1 MAEERD
7 SREGNR
13 ARRRD
18 RDSGEGDATVGSNGG
33 PEGSQHHVLPNLA
46 NVLNPIHHLRVVGRL
61 VHRPTTEAGS
71 APGTIVHTGRKKV
84 DEVRI
89 SFLDFDER
97 ELRERKLDR
106 IEEAYPF
113 RDRPAVTWVNV
124 DGVHDVELI
133 QKVGEHFGIHPL
145 VLEDIAAVNQR
156 PKVEEYDDYI
166 YLVLHML
173 SFDESS
179 GRVQN
184 EQLSLVLGENFV
196 FSFQEMPGD
205 VFEPVRERIRS
216 AKGRIRSRGP
226 DYLAYALIDAVVDGY
241 YAVLERI
248 GDQLEKLDAA
258 VMEDPTEG
266 ILHDI
271 HELKREMLVMRR
283 AVWPVRELMAHLL
296 RAEHSLIVEE
306 TKIFLRDVYDHAV
319 QALDT
324 VETLRDLTAG
334 LTDLHLS
341 SVGHRQNEVMK
352 VLTIMASIF
361 IPLTF
366 LAGIYGMNFENMPEL
381 SFPWAY
387 PAVLGVMLTVGVVMA
402 WYFRRRGWW

>member
-1 MAEERD
+1 MAQD
-7 SREGNR
+7 N
-13 ARRRD
+13 D
-18 RDSGEGDATVGSNGG
+18 R
-33 PEGSQHHVLPNLA
+33 HHGLPNLTS
-46 NVLNPIHHLRVVGRL
+46 VLNPAHHLRVVGRL
-61 VHRPTTEAGS
+61 VHRSTKKAGS

-89 SFLDFDER
+89 TFLDYDEG
-97 ELRERKLDR
+97 ELRERELEG
-106 IEEAYPF
+106 IEESYPF
-113 RDRPAVTWVNV
+113 RDRPTVTWINV
-124 DGVHDVELI
+124 DGLHDVELI
-133 QKVGEHFGIHPL
+133 EKVGDHFGIHPL

-156 PKVEEYDDYI
+156 PKMEEYDDYI

-173 SFDESS
+173 SFDEESE
-179 GRVQN
+179 RVQH

-196 FSFQEMPGD
+196 FSFQERSGD

-216 AKGRIRSRGP
+216 TKGRIRSRGP

-241 YAVLERI
+241 YSVLEKI
-248 GDQLEKLDAA
+248 GDQVEMLDAT
-258 VMEDPTEG
+258 VMEDPTEE

-283 AVWPVRELMAHLL
+283 AVWPVRELMAQLL

-306 TKIFLRDVYDHAV
+306 TKIFMRDVYDHAV
-319 QALDT
+319 QVLDT
-324 VETLRDLTAG
+324 VETLRDLTSG
-334 LTDLHLS
+334 LTDLYLS

-366 LAGIYGMNFENMPEL
+366 LAGIYGMNFEYMPEL
-381 SFPWAY
+381 SVPWAY
-387 PAVLGVMLTVGVVMA
+387 PALLGVMLSVGVLMA